1 MEYMSNKALVIA
13 VSLIISMSIASA
25 VILVI
30 NQVMTVYKQ
39 VYETDTS
46 IKSGFDEF
54 DSYDNTTKTALEVLS
69 TVKKYKDNSLV
80 EIIVAGQGNNKDAI
94 QSYIENSIINK
105 NSIINEKNK
114 PVDVANIDSVKASAE
129 YSSKLE
135 RMGGNKIKITF
146 TKK

>member
-94 QSYIENSIINK
+94 QSYIENSIISDK
-105 NSIINEKNK
+105 NEPI
-114 PVDVANIDSVKASAE
+114 DVENIDSLKASAE

-135 RMGGNKIKITF
+135 RMDGNKIKITF

>member
-69 TVKKYKDNSLV
+69 TIKKYKDNSLV

-94 QSYIENSIINK
+94 QSYIENSIINGT
-105 NSIINEKNK
+105 NK

-135 RMGGNKIKITF
+135 RMDGNKIKITF

>member
-69 TVKKYKDNSLV
+69 AVKKYKDNSLV

-135 RMGGNKIKITF
+135 RMDGNKIRITF

>member
-94 QSYIENSIINK
+94 QSYIENSIK
-105 NSIINEKNK
+105 QNENE
-114 PVDVANIDSVKASAE
+114 PIDVENIDSLKASAE

-135 RMGGNKIKITF
+135 RMDGNKIKITF

>member
-94 QSYIENSIINK
+94 QSYIENSIINDK
-105 NSIINEKNK
+105 NNPI
-114 PVDVANIDSVKASAE
+114 DVENIDSVKASAE

-135 RMGGNKIKITF
+135 RMDGNKIKITF
-146 TKK
+146 TRK

>member
-69 TVKKYKDNSLV
+69 TIKKYKDNSLV

-94 QSYIENSIINK
+94 QSYIENSIING
-105 NSIINEKNK
+105 ENK
-114 PVDVANIDSVKASAE
+114 LVDVANIDSVKASAE

-135 RMGGNKIKITF
+135 RMDGNKIRITF

>member
-94 QSYIENSIINK
+94 QSYIENSIING
-105 NSIINEKNK
+105 NNK

-135 RMGGNKIKITF
+135 RMDGNKITITF

>member
-54 DSYDNTTKTALEVLS
+54 DSYDNTTQTALEVLS
-69 TVKKYKDNSLV
+69 TIKKYKDNSLV

-94 QSYIENSIINK
+94 QSYIENSIK
-105 NSIINEKNK
+105 QNEKE
-114 PVDVANIDSVKASAE
+114 PIDVENIDSLKASAE

-135 RMGGNKIKITF
+135 RMDGNKIRITF

>member
-69 TVKKYKDNSLV
+69 TIKKYKDNSLV

-94 QSYIENSIINK
+94 QSYIENSIING
-105 NSIINEKNK
+105 ENK
-114 PVDVANIDSVKASAE
+114 TVDVTNIDSVKASAE

-135 RMGGNKIKITF
+135 RMDGNKIKITF

>member
-94 QSYIENSIINK
+94 QSYIENSIISDK
-105 NSIINEKNK
+105 NNPI
-114 PVDVANIDSVKASAE
+114 DVENIDSLKASAE

-135 RMGGNKIKITF
+135 RMDGNKIRITF

>member
-69 TVKKYKDNSLV
+69 TIKKYKDNSLV

-94 QSYIENSIINK
+94 QSYIENSIKQNE
-105 NSIINEKNK
+105 NESI
-114 PVDVANIDSVKASAE
+114 DVANIDSVKASAE

-135 RMGGNKIKITF
+135 RMDGNKIKITF

>member
-94 QSYIENSIINK
+94 QSYIENSIING
-105 NSIINEKNK
+105 ENK
-114 PVDVANIDSVKASAE
+114 PVDVTNIDSVKASAE

-135 RMGGNKIKITF
+135 RMDGNKIKITF
-146 TKK
+146 TRK

>member
-69 TVKKYKDNSLV
+69 TIKKYKDNSLV

-94 QSYIENSIINK
+94 QSYIENSIING
-105 NSIINEKNK
+105 NNK

-135 RMGGNKIKITF
+135 RMDGNKIKITF

>member
-69 TVKKYKDNSLV
+69 TIKKYKDNSLV

-94 QSYIENSIINK
+94 QSYIENSIING
-105 NSIINEKNK
+105 ENK
-114 PVDVANIDSVKASAE
+114 SVDVTNIDSVKASAE

-135 RMGGNKIKITF
+135 RMDGNKIRITF

>member
-69 TVKKYKDNSLV
+69 TIKKYKDNSLV

-94 QSYIENSIINK
+94 QSYIENSIING
-105 NSIINEKNK
+105 ENK

-135 RMGGNKIKITF
+135 RMDGNKIKITF

>member
-94 QSYIENSIINK
+94 QSYIENSIING
-105 NSIINEKNK
+105 ENK

-135 RMGGNKIKITF
+135 RMDGNKIRITF

>member
-69 TVKKYKDNSLV
+69 TIKKYKDNSLV

-94 QSYIENSIINK
+94 QSYIENSIK
-105 NSIINEKNK
+105 QNEKE
-114 PVDVANIDSVKASAE
+114 PIDVENIDSLKASAE

-135 RMGGNKIKITF
+135 RMDGNKIRITF
-146 TKK
+146 TKQ

>member
-94 QSYIENSIINK
+94 QSYIENSIING
-105 NSIINEKNK
+105 ENK
-114 PVDVANIDSVKASAE
+114 PVDVTNIDSVKASAE

-135 RMGGNKIKITF
+135 RMDGNKIRITF

>member
-94 QSYIENSIINK
+94 QSYIENSIIN
-105 NSIINEKNK
+105 EKNK

-135 RMGGNKIKITF
+135 RMDGNKIRITF

>member
-69 TVKKYKDNSLV
+69 TIKKYKDNSLV

-94 QSYIENSIINK
+94 QSYIENSIING
-105 NSIINEKNK
+105 ENK
-114 PVDVANIDSVKASAE
+114 LVDVANIDSVKASAE

-135 RMGGNKIKITF
+135 RMDGNKIKITF

>member
-94 QSYIENSIINK
+94 QSYIENSIINGT
-105 NSIINEKNK
+105 NK

-135 RMGGNKIKITF
+135 RMDGNKIKITF

>member
-69 TVKKYKDNSLV
+69 TIKKYKDNSLV

-94 QSYIENSIINK
+94 QSYIENSIK
-105 NSIINEKNK
+105 QNEK
-114 PVDVANIDSVKASAE
+114 
-129 YSSKLE
+129 
-135 RMGGNKIKITF
+135 
-146 TKK
+146 

>member
-69 TVKKYKDNSLV
+69 AVKKYKDNSLV

-94 QSYIENSIINK
+94 QSYIENSIK
-105 NSIINEKNK
+105 QNENE
-114 PVDVANIDSVKASAE
+114 PIDVENIDSLKASAE

-135 RMGGNKIKITF
+135 RMDGNKIKITF

>member
-1 MEYMSNKALVIA
+1 MSNKALVIA

-39 VYETDTS
+39 VYEADTS

-94 QSYIENSIINK
+94 QSYIENSIING
-105 NSIINEKNK
+105 NNK

-135 RMGGNKIKITF
+135 RMDGNKIKITF

>member
-94 QSYIENSIINK
+94 QSYIENSIING
-105 NSIINEKNK
+105 ENK
-114 PVDVANIDSVKASAE
+114 LVDVANIDSVKASAE

-135 RMGGNKIKITF
+135 RMDGNKIKITF

>member
-69 TVKKYKDNSLV
+69 TVKKYKNNSLV

-94 QSYIENSIINK
+94 QSYIENSIINGT
-105 NSIINEKNK
+105 NK

-135 RMGGNKIKITF
+135 RMDGNKIKITF

>member
-94 QSYIENSIINK
+94 QSYIENSIING
-105 NSIINEKNK
+105 ENK
-114 PVDVANIDSVKASAE
+114 PVDVTNIDSVKASAE

-135 RMGGNKIKITF
+135 RMDGNKIKITF

>member
-69 TVKKYKDNSLV
+69 TIKKYKDNSLV

-94 QSYIENSIINK
+94 QSYIENSIING
-105 NSIINEKNK
+105 ENK
-114 PVDVANIDSVKASAE
+114 PVDVTNIDSVKASAE

-135 RMGGNKIKITF
+135 RMDGNKIKITF

>member
-94 QSYIENSIINK
+94 QSYIENSIING
-105 NSIINEKNK
+105 ENK
-114 PVDVANIDSVKASAE
+114 LVDVANRDSVKASAE

-135 RMGGNKIKITF
+135 RMDENKIRITF

>member
-69 TVKKYKDNSLV
+69 TVKKYMDNSLV

-94 QSYIENSIINK
+94 QSYIENSIK
-105 NSIINEKNK
+105 QNENE
-114 PVDVANIDSVKASAE
+114 PIDVENIDSLKASAE

-135 RMGGNKIKITF
+135 RMDGNKIKITF

>member
-69 TVKKYKDNSLV
+69 TIKKYKDNSLV
-80 EIIVAGQGNNKDAI
+80 EIIVAGQGNNKDDI
-94 QSYIENSIINK
+94 QSYIENSIK
-105 NSIINEKNK
+105 QNEKE
-114 PVDVANIDSVKASAE
+114 PIDVENIDSLKASAE

-135 RMGGNKIKITF
+135 RMDGNKIRITF